1 MTSAQSVMYDVPFSP
16 NALDAPFVH
25 TQITIVRTSILKRN
39 HMLEEEGASSE

>member
-16 NALDAPFVH
+16 NALDAPFVR
-25 TQITIVRTSILKRN
+25 TQITIVQTSNPKHN